1 MPLHARDAAALDT
14 LVADC
19 RRLFGARL
27 TALALYGEAATA
39 AYRPLVSPLDT
50 VLLLDRVGTEDLR
63 TLRARIGT
71 WHALRLSIPL
81 VLDITHLTNATDVF
95 PLEMLELRE
104 RHRLL
109 AGNQDPFAALAPPA
123 LPQLRLEV
131 EEQLRGKLL
140 HLRASYLALGGMR
153 DGLEA
158 LLRAACTTLDV
169 LLRGRLAVAE
179 RPRPDTAADVLRAVS
194 EVEGV
199 SLAGLD
205 RLDRWCSGDERL
217 AATDLESLFTAVH
230 DELAALAEGID
241 RR

>member
-50 VLLLDRVGTEDLR
+50 VLLLDRVATDDLR
-63 TLRARIGT
+63 KLRERVGT
-71 WHALRLSIPL
+71 WQAMRLSVPL
-81 VLDITHLTNATDVF
+81 VVDAAHLTTASDVF
-95 PLEMLELRE
+95 PLEMLELRD

-109 AGNQDPFAALAPPA
+109 DGAQDPFAALATPA
-123 LPQLRLEV
+123 LPQLRLEL

-158 LLRAACTTLDV
+158 LLRAACATLDV
-169 LLRGRLAVAE
+169 LMRGMLALAD
-179 RPRPDTAADVLRAVS
+179 RPRPDAAADVLRAVS
-194 EVEGV
+194 ELDGV
-199 SLAGLD
+199 PLGGLA
-205 RLDRWCSGDERL
+205 RLDRWCSDEERL
-217 AATDLESLFTAVH
+217 AAADLEALFAAVH
-230 DELAALAEGID
+230 DELAALVERID